1 MGTDRRRSRAR
12 FARACAALAVAL
24 ALGAAV
30 APTTVADDDRD
41 AAEAAKEAA
50 EASMNELR
58 AQLEGIDA
66 NLAQVFVDLQSLN
79 GQIPEAQTK
88 ADEAGTRYDTA
99 VREHAVLEGQLRAAK
114 SEKASI
120 DSEITQAEQDQSQAS
135 AAIGELV
142 RRKYREGG
150 ASAVTLAL
158 TAEGSASIEQRASA
172 ADAAL
177 RAETQTVNAALDV
190 QSSQRTQQARQ
201 EAITNRIGSL
211 EEQARQAEED
221 AQAAKQEADS
231 TLAELNTLRADAQA
245 KQTEWDSRK
254 GEVEA
259 SLAQAEADYQ
269 ARSAELSQIDEANQA
284 SGATYT
290 SSSGFRSPL
299 DIPIVVT
306 SPFGMR
312 YHPVLG
318 IMKGHSGTD
327 MAADC
332 GTVIRAVASG
342 YVNAVSADVSAGNYV
357 DVNHGMVGGNS
368 VITEYLHM
376 QAQYVSPGQYVN
388 AGDALGEVGST
399 GYATGCHLHFGVRE
413 NGSYVEPM
421 DYL

>member
-1 MGTDRRRSRAR
+1 MGANRRRSRAR
-12 FARACAALAVAL
+12 FARACGALAVAL
-24 ALGAAV
+24 ALGAVV

>member
-1 MGTDRRRSRAR
+1 MGADRRRSRAR
-12 FARACAALAVAL
+12 FARACGALAVAL
-24 ALGAAV
+24 ALGAVV

-88 ADEAGTRYDTA
+88 ADEAGTHYDTA

-114 SEKASI
+114 SEKTSI

>member
-1 MGTDRRRSRAR
+1 MGADRRRSRAR
-12 FARACAALAVAL
+12 FARACGALAVAL
-24 ALGAAV
+24 ALGAVV

-88 ADEAGTRYDTA
+88 ADEAGTHYDTA

-254 GEVEA
+254 A

-342 YVNAVSADVSAGNYV
+342 YVSAVSADVSAGNYV

>member
-1 MGTDRRRSRAR
+1 MGADRRRSRAR
-12 FARACAALAVAL
+12 FARACGALAVAL
-24 ALGAAV
+24 ALGAVV

-88 ADEAGTRYDTA
+88 ADEAGTHYDTA

-290 SSSGFRSPL
+290 SSSGFRSPW
-299 DIPIVVT
+299 T
-306 SPFGMR
+306 SR
-312 YHPVLG
+312 
-318 IMKGHSGTD
+318 S
-327 MAADC
+327 
-332 GTVIRAVASG
+332 S
-342 YVNAVSADVSAGNYV
+342 
-357 DVNHGMVGGNS
+357 
-368 VITEYLHM
+368 
-376 QAQYVSPGQYVN
+376 
-388 AGDALGEVGST
+388 
-399 GYATGCHLHFGVRE
+399 
-413 NGSYVEPM
+413 
-421 DYL
+421 

>member
-1 MGTDRRRSRAR
+1 MGADRRRSRAR
-12 FARACAALAVAL
+12 FARACGALAVAL
-24 ALGAAV
+24 ALGAVV

>member
-1 MGTDRRRSRAR
+1 MGADRRRSRAR
-12 FARACAALAVAL
+12 FARACGALAVAL
-24 ALGAAV
+24 ALGAVV

-399 GYATGCHLHFGVRE
+399 GYATGCHLHFGVRQ
-413 NGSYVEPM
+413 NGNYVEPM

>member
-1 MGTDRRRSRAR
+1 MGKGRNQSRAR
-12 FARACAALAVAL
+12 FARACGALAVAL
-24 ALGAAV
+24 ALGAMV

-41 AAEAAKEAA
+41 AAAAAKEAA

-79 GQIPEAQTK
+79 GRIPEAQTK

-114 SEKASI
+114 SEKAAI
-120 DSEITQAEQDQSQAS
+120 DSEITQATQDQSQAS

-201 EAITNRIGSL
+201 DAITNRIGSL
-211 EEQARQAEED
+211 EEQSRQAEED
-221 AQAAKQEADS
+221 ARSAKEEADS

-269 ARSAELSQIDEANQA
+269 ARSAELSQIDEANRA

>member
-1 MGTDRRRSRAR
+1 MGAGRKQSRAR
-12 FARACAALAVAL
+12 FARACGALAVAL
-24 ALGAAV
+24 ALGAVV

-88 ADEAGTRYDTA
+88 ADEAGTHYDTA

-221 AQAAKQEADS
+221 AQAAKQEAAS
-231 TLAELNTLRADAQA
+231 TLAELTTLRADAQA

>member
-1 MGTDRRRSRAR
+1 MRAGRRRSRAR
-12 FARACAALAVAL
+12 FARACGALAVAL
-24 ALGAAV
+24 ALGAVV

-88 ADEAGTRYDTA
+88 ADEAGTHYDTA

-114 SEKASI
+114 SEKTSI

>member
-1 MGTDRRRSRAR
+1 MGADRRRSRAR
-12 FARACAALAVAL
+12 FARACGALAVAL
-24 ALGAAV
+24 ALGAVV

-88 ADEAGTRYDTA
+88 ADEAGTHYDTA

-190 QSSQRTQQARQ
+190 QSSQRTQQ

>member
-1 MGTDRRRSRAR
+1 MRAGRRRSRAR
-12 FARACAALAVAL
+12 FARACGALAVAL
-24 ALGAAV
+24 ALGAVV

-399 GYATGCHLHFGVRE
+399 GYATGCHLHFGVRQ
-413 NGSYVEPM
+413 NGNYVEPM

>member
-1 MGTDRRRSRAR
+1 MGADRRRSRAR
-12 FARACAALAVAL
+12 FARACGALAVAL

>member
-1 MGTDRRRSRAR
+1 MGADRRRSRAR
-12 FARACAALAVAL
+12 FARACGALAVAL
-24 ALGAAV
+24 ALGAVV

-114 SEKASI
+114 SEKAAI
-120 DSEITQAEQDQSQAS
+120 DSEISQATRDQSQAS

-342 YVNAVSADVSAGNYV
+342 YVNAVSSDVSAGNYV
-357 DVNHGMVGGNS
+357 DINHGMVGGNS

-399 GYATGCHLHFGVRE
+399 GYATGCHLHFGVLQ

>member
-1 MGTDRRRSRAR
+1 MRAGRRRSRAR
-12 FARACAALAVAL
+12 FARACGALAVAL
-24 ALGAAV
+24 ALGAVV

-177 RAETQTVNAALDV
+177 RAETQTVNAALNV

-269 ARSAELSQIDEANQA
+269 ARSAELAQIDEANQA
-284 SGATYT
+284 SGVTYT

-399 GYATGCHLHFGVRE
+399 GYATGCHLHFGVRQ
-413 NGSYVEPM
+413 NGNYVEPM